1 LNNSIHSIPFSKPKI
16 RTFSKTIAMRIRL
29 LFCFLLSSNFIFS
42 QSEVRKN
49 IQSRFILAEDGETI
63 QLEEGVFS
71 MDATLSMEGKKKII
85 IRGKGMDKTILSF
98 KNQTTGAEGIRISNC
113 TNIVLE
119 DMTVQDAKGDC
130 IKTMNVDGI
139 TFRRVKAA
147 WSGKLSSKNGSYA
160 FYPVSCERV
169 LIENCI
175 ARGASDAGIYV
186 GQSKTI
192 IVRNNQA
199 FENVAG
205 IEIENS
211 LYADVYEND
220 AFNNTG
226 GILVF
231 DLPDLQLKKGGYCRV
246 FNNRI
251 RENNQVNFAPKGNI
265 VGSVPQGTGILLL
278 ASNNVEIFNNEVTN
292 NRTVGTGI
300 ISYYMTENPIKD
312 SVYYPY
318 PSSIFIHDNNYVRKH
333 EKATMKGRMG
343 KLFRFK
349 LKFGKDVP
357 HIVYDGILDEK
368 LVAANG
374 QYIDGSRICIKN
386 NKGASF
392 ANIDA
397 ANNFKKISRDI
408 SQIECSQPPL
418 SEVKPWLQ

>member
-1 LNNSIHSIPFSKPKI
+1 MIAFKETKKCIFRKSPFMRSLLIILLCFAGNMLTAQTEI
-16 RTFSKTIAMRIRL
+16 RKS
-29 LFCFLLSSNFIFS
+29 
-42 QSEVRKN
+42 
-49 IQSRFILAEDGETI
+49 IQSRFIMAEDGETI
-63 QLEEGVFS
+63 QLDEGTFT
-71 MDATLSMEGKKKII
+71 MDATLSMEGKKNII
-85 IRGKGMDKTILSF
+85 IKGKGMDKTILSF
-98 KNQTTGAEGIRISNC
+98 RNQTTGAEGIRISNC
-113 TNIVLE
+113 QNVVME
-119 DMTVQDAKGDC
+119 DMTIQDAKGDC
-130 IKTMNVDGI
+130 IKAMNVTDI

-160 FYPVSCERV
+160 IYPVSCERV

-211 LYADVYEND
+211 LNADVYGNE
-220 AFNNTG
+220 AYNNTG

-246 FNNRI
+246 YNNSI
-251 RENNQVNFAPKGNI
+251 KENNQLNFAPKGNI
-265 VGSVPQGTGILLL
+265 VGKVPQGTGILLL
-278 ASNNVEIFNNEVTN
+278 AANNVEIFNNEIIN

-300 ISYYMTENPIKD
+300 ISYYITENPIKD
-312 SVYYPY
+312 SMYYPY
-318 PSSIFIHDNNYVRKH
+318 PTAVYIHDNHYARKH
-333 EKATMKGRMG
+333 IKATMHGRMG

-357 HIVYDGILDEK
+357 HIIYDGIPDEK
-368 LVAANG
+368 LMLPNG
-374 QYIDGSRICIKN
+374 QYPPGSRICIKN

-397 ANNFKKISRDI
+397 ANNFKKISRDMT
-408 SQIECSQPPL
+408 QADCTQAAQ
-418 SEVKPWLQ
+418 SEVKTWDQ